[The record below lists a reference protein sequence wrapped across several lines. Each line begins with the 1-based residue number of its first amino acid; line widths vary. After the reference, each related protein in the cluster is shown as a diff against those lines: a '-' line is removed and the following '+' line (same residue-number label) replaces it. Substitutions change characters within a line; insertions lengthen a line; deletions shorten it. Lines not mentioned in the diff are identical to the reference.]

1 MKRITNLL
9 KLAEEDLETAQLLYD
24 NQRYRACVSRSYYA
38 MYYATQA
45 LLDLKGVNSRTH
57 KGILQQFSYHFIKTQ
72 ILPPELAK
80 YLKAAFDLRQLS
92 DYDETCGIDIQQC
105 QIILQ
110 QAISFFSRA
119 RNIITLENRDDEE
132 RQ

>member
-1 MKRITNLL
+1 MKRIIQLL
-9 KLAEEDLETAQLLYD
+9 NLAEEELETAQLLFE

-45 LLDLKGVNSRTH
+45 LLALKGVNSRTH

-92 DYDETCGIDIQQC
+92 DYDETCEIDMEQC
-105 QIILQ
+105 QIILK
-110 QAISFFSRA
+110 QARSFCSRA
-119 RNIITLENRDDEE
+119 REIMNYEL
-132 RQ
+132 